1 MKRYIPLMANTL
13 KLILILRVGLDAQR
27 RCEDEL
33 ADGGAEAGEKGVE
46 GLGAW
51 LESALYILEENRK

>member
-27 RCEDEL
+27 RRKDEL
-33 ADGGAEAGEKGVE
+33 ADGGAEAGEEGVE

-51 LESALYILEENRK
+51 LESAL